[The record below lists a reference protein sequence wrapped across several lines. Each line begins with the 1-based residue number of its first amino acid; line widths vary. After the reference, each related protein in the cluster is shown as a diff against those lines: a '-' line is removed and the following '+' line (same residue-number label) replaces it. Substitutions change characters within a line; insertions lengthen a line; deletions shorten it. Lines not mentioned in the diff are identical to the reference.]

1 MNSEASVKEHQEI
14 LKKLRAKKAAP
25 KKKVK

>member
-1 MNSEASVKEHQEI
+1 MKTEASVKEHQEI
-14 LKKLRAKKAAP
+14 LRKLRAKKAAP